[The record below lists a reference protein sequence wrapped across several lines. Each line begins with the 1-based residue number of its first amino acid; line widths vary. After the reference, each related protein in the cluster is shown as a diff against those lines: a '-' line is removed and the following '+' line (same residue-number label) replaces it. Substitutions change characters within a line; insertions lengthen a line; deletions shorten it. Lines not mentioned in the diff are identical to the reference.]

1 MTQRVAG
8 PCVPVIGKTEIQ
20 QRCDLQGSY
29 HSMSFG
35 AEKDHI
41 GGMAYKRLK
50 IGMFSLGWFDSMTVR
65 DDGLNHERVIERREV

>member
-1 MTQRVAG
+1 
-8 PCVPVIGKTEIQ
+8 
-20 QRCDLQGSY
+20 
-29 HSMSFG
+29 MSFG